1 MIDFEG
7 KILVLAGPTAS
18 GKSNMAINLAKVIN
32 GYIINADSR
41 QVYRELNIGTAK
53 PKFEK
58 KISEGIHI
66 LNGVKH
72 YLFDFVNPK
81 DSFTL
86 FNYQQMVKEIL
97 LKEKKVP
104 ILVGGTGLY
113 IDSVIFN
120 YNLSKNDIYTPDLK
134 EKNIKELQHIAKD
147 YLLNMNE
154 SDRNNRHRLIRTIQ
168 RGGVNRKRGKELN
181 NRYFVIDI
189 DGEIL
194 RKRVRERIEGMFEEG
209 LLEENKAL
217 LKNGYTYE
225 DRGMNSIGYIEFRD
239 YFENGITI
247 EDVKESIFKNTM
259 SYIKRQRTWFR
270 RNKDCIWTNN
280 LETIYKEA
288 SNFVLKE

>member
-18 GKSNMAINLAKVIN
+18 GKSNIAINLAKVIN

-66 LNGVKH
+66 FNGVKH

-217 LKNGYTYE
+217 LKKGYTYE